1 MAVSQTNGT
10 VEQSAL
16 QARPRRRGKARL
28 GSLPDATAR
37 YVPEPIRVLV
47 VDDHEAVRTGVKAA
61 VEDEPD
67 LVTVG
72 GVSTASQAF
81 AAARLFRP
89 NVAIV
94 DYQLP
99 DQNGLTLTRWMKTLS
114 EPPNVLIFS
123 AYADAPLAVA
133 SIIAGAEGIL
143 AKAGIADELTHAIRA
158 VARGGIVRP
167 SIGPAALRSV
177 SERLDPNDA
186 AILGMLVH
194 RTPPR
199 EISRVLGISEHWLD
213 VRRWAML
220 KQLTDSP

>member
-1 MAVSQTNGT
+1 
-10 VEQSAL
+10 
-16 QARPRRRGKARL
+16 
-28 GSLPDATAR
+28 
-37 YVPEPIRVLV
+37 
-47 VDDHEAVRTGVKAA
+47 
-61 VEDEPD
+61 
-67 LVTVG
+67 
-72 GVSTASQAF
+72 
-81 AAARLFRP
+81 
-89 NVAIV
+89 
-94 DYQLP
+94 
-99 DQNGLTLTRWMKTLS
+99 MKTLS

-158 VARGGIVRP
+158 VARGCIVRP

-194 RTPPR
+194 RTPPP